1 MKKVFLTT
9 LLVVMLSAASA
20 LAEGWEQIY
29 LDDNDNMIYF
39 DTSSVNV
46 VARNGDDVVFNASFR
61 MVYSERGKQALIDW
75 YRNNSIMPRN
85 IESLSY
91 DVATI
96 NFKKVGEAREYCIMT
111 RKSYMADGRSLEDM
125 HFVNPNPKWE
135 AIPSGSLVEVEYYNA
150 LLIVEGKRFD
160 ANY

>member
-1 MKKVFLTT
+1 MRKFFWAT
-9 LLVVMLSAASA
+9 LLVMMMSAATV
-20 LAEGWEQIY
+20 LAAEWEQIY

-46 VARNGDDVVFNASFR
+46 VARNGDDAVFNASFR
-61 MVYSERGKQALIDW
+61 MDYSERGRNALIDW
-75 YRNNSIMPRN
+75 YRNNSIMPKD
-85 IESLSY
+85 ISSLSY

-96 NFKKVGEAREYCIMT
+96 NFKKNGDKREYCIMT
-111 RKSYMADGRSLEDM
+111 RKSYTADGRSLEDM
-125 HFVNPNPKWE
+125 HFVNSDPKWE

-150 LLIVEGKRFD
+150 LLIVEGKKFD